1 MRSITVHLLP
11 GYQSRLEAENYW
23 RKFPITVD
31 FYKDTFH
38 IKISK
43 HLLYEWF
50 LWVKL
55 TCNHLT
61 ISVPYRLNLR
71 RIQGQ
76 FVGNSV
82 EKWGHLGTRGFVRK
96 RRLGKE
102 QVIQTNWWERES
114 GKVLVI
120 IAASKEI
127 SSYSKKETVCPGTNS
142 ASCHIGRCSG
152 T

>member
-1 MRSITVHLLP
+1 MHLLP
-11 GYQSRLEAENYW
+11 GYQSRLAAENYW
-23 RKFPITVD
+23 RKFTIMVD
-31 FYKDTFH
+31 FYKDIFH

-43 HLLYEWF
+43 HLLYGWF

-61 ISVPYRLNLR
+61 ISVSYRLNLR
-71 RIQGQ
+71 RIWGQ

-82 EKWGHLGTRGFVRK
+82 KKWGHLETRGFVRK
-96 RRLGKE
+96 RKLGKA

-120 IAASKEI
+120 IAASKKI
-127 SSYSKKETVCPGTNS
+127 SSYSKKETVHPGTNS
-142 ASCHIGRCSG
+142 ASRHIGRRLD